1 MTPERL
7 TQIRNYLSSNATRTT
22 AERMLE
28 DLLADYE
35 VVKHE
40 VEYLRHE
47 NAHLMKLLPEEA
59 FPIYTSKYARE
70 RTDGTRESFAETV
83 ERISEA
89 FSATGGEP

>member
-7 TQIRNYLSSNATRTT
+7 TQIRNYLSSNNTRTT
-22 AERMLE
+22 AERMLA

-35 VVKHE
+35 VIRHE